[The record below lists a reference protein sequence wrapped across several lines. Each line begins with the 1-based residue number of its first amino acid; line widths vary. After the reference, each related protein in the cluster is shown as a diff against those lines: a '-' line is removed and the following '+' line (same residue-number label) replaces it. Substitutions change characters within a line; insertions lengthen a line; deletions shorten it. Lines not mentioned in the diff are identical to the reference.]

1 MLLVN
6 DMATLKVSI
15 AKMRIDEMN
24 ILLEESEME
33 KFFYFDLDKEDGI

>member
-6 DMATLKVSI
+6 DMATFKVSI

-33 KFFYFDLDKEDGI
+33 KFFTLI